1 MMYDDATTNE
11 TAEPS
16 SVTTTK
22 SEEEA

>member
-1 MMYDDATTNE
+1 MYDDATTNE